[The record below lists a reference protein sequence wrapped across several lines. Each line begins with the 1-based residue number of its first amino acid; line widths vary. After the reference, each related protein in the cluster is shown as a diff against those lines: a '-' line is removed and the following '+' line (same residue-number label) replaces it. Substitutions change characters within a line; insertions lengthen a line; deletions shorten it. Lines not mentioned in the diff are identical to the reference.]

1 MAVEEVADLVAT
13 DAKLKPLTKELAGAV
28 RARGSHLMDL
38 QGIGPAGAARILAD
52 VGDVGRFRDR
62 NHFASW
68 TGTAP
73 LDASS
78 GEQIRHRLSRA
89 GNRRLN
95 HVLHMAA
102 IAQIR
107 LGGEGQ
113 TYYLRK
119 IAEAKTHKE
128 ARRCLKRRLSDMV
141 YRQLVADPK
150 PIADAAAVAAADDA
164 DAGPG
169 GHSGASLT
177 SSAAD
182 LHTPVIGS
190 SDQPQP
196 EPAPPKLPA
205 TPQALGSPAP
215 APARR
220 SRQDGAPRWTNDLD
234 GDKHRRTLRAAE
246 NEPLTNRGEP
256 VRREPLPVADSADV
270 GSTTCWCRRF
280 WRR

>member
-13 DAKLKPLTKELAGAV
+13 DAKLKTLTKELVGAV

-38 QGIGPAGAARILAD
+38 RGIGPAGAARILVD
-52 VGDVGRFRDR
+52 VGDVARFPDR

-107 LGGEGQ
+107 LGGEGR

-119 IAEAKTHKE
+119 IAEAKTRKE

-141 YRQLVADPK
+141 YRQLVADAK
-150 PIADAAAVAAADDA
+150 PIAEAAAVASAEDA

-196 EPAPPKLPA
+196 EPADPTL
-205 TPQALGSPAP
+205 
-215 APARR
+215 PARR
-220 SRQDGAPRWTNDLD
+220 ELEHPPRPRLPSHRAGAPEPSPWSAPPDE
-234 GDKHRRTLRAAE
+234 RR
-246 NEPLTNRGEP
+246 
-256 VRREPLPVADSADV
+256 
-270 GSTTCWCRRF
+270 
-280 WRR
+280 

>member
-13 DAKLKPLTKELAGAV
+13 DARLKALTKELAAAV
-28 RARGSHLMDL
+28 RERGSHLMDL
-38 QGIGPAGAARILAD
+38 RGIGPAGAARILAD
-52 VGDVGRFRDR
+52 VGDVARFPDR

-78 GEQIRHRLSRA
+78 GERIRHRLSRA

-107 LGGEGQ
+107 LDSEGR

-119 IAEAKTHKE
+119 IDEAKTRKE

-141 YRQLVADPK
+141 YRQLVADAK
-150 PIADAAAVAAADDA
+150 RIAEAAALAAAEDA
-164 DAGPG
+164 EAGPG

-196 EPAPPKLPA
+196 EPAAPTLLPLHPGPKPHAASAASPPRRRAGAVKVQRPTGRTILTA
-205 TPQALGSPAP
+205 TSA
-215 APARR
+215 
-220 SRQDGAPRWTNDLD
+220 GAPSKATRP
-234 GDKHRRTLRAAE
+234 RT
-246 NEPLTNRGEP
+246 
-256 VRREPLPVADSADV
+256 
-270 GSTTCWCRRF
+270 
-280 WRR
+280 

>member
-1 MAVEEVADLVAT
+1 MW
-13 DAKLKPLTKELAGAV
+13 P
-28 RARGSHLMDL
+28 GS
-38 QGIGPAGAARILAD
+38 R
-52 VGDVGRFRDR
+52 
-62 NHFASW
+62 
-68 TGTAP
+68 TGTTSRP
-73 LDASS
+73 GPGPHLWTPPP

-107 LGGEGQ
+107 LGGEGR

-119 IAEAKTHKE
+119 IAEAKTRKE

-141 YRQLVADPK
+141 YRQLVADAK

-205 TPQALGSPAP
+205 QGRPPTPPQTPAP
-215 APARR
+215 QPPRPPAR
-220 SRQDGAPRWTNDLD
+220 
-234 GDKHRRTLRAAE
+234 AA
-246 NEPLTNRGEP
+246 
-256 VRREPLPVADSADV
+256 
-270 GSTTCWCRRF
+270 
-280 WRR
+280 